1 MNYLKG
7 AELIVTRKSCDLQ
20 ELVDGIADDWS
31 FTVQLPTQRGGDMVG
46 EILHNLH
53 VDVHTHPCG
62 DGDEQGV
69 GGHDG
74 GVGAASDTDTRFSI
88 KG

>member
-1 MNYLKG
+1 MTGHSRFGYQSN
-7 AELIVTRKSCDLQ
+7 A
-20 ELVDGIADDWS
+20 
-31 FTVQLPTQRGGDMVG
+31 GGDVG
-46 EILHNLH
+46 GEFLQNLH

-74 GVGAASDTDTRFSI
+74 GVGAASDTETRFSI
-88 KG
+88 KS

>member
-1 MNYLKG
+1 MTGPSRFGCQLNAG
-7 AELIVTRKSCDLQ
+7 DVGGEVLQ
-20 ELVDGIADDWS
+20 
-31 FTVQLPTQRGGDMVG
+31 
-46 EILHNLH
+46 NLH

-74 GVGAASDTDTRFSI
+74 GVGAASETDTRFSI

>member
-1 MNYLKG
+1 MG
-7 AELIVTRKSCDLQ
+7 GEVLQ
-20 ELVDGIADDWS
+20 
-31 FTVQLPTQRGGDMVG
+31 
-46 EILHNLH
+46 NLH

-74 GVGAASDTDTRFSI
+74 GVGVASDTDTSVLHQELDTHGYCVRVEPHVAKLSNSQMTNSFRWYPGMI
-88 KG
+88 LP

>member
-1 MNYLKG
+1 VG
-7 AELIVTRKSCDLQ
+7 
-20 ELVDGIADDWS
+20 
-31 FTVQLPTQRGGDMVG
+31 G
-46 EILHNLH
+46 EILQNLH

-88 KG
+88 KS

>member
-1 MNYLKG
+1 MTGHSRFGCQSN
-7 AELIVTRKSCDLQ
+7 A
-20 ELVDGIADDWS
+20 
-31 FTVQLPTQRGGDMVG
+31 GGDVG
-46 EILHNLH
+46 GEVLQNLH

-74 GVGAASDTDTRFSI
+74 GVGAARDTDTRFSI
-88 KG
+88 KS

>member
-1 MNYLKG
+1 MTGLSRFGCQPN
-7 AELIVTRKSCDLQ
+7 D
-20 ELVDGIADDWS
+20 
-31 FTVQLPTQRGGDMVG
+31 GGDAGG
-46 EILHNLH
+46 EVLQNLH

>member
-1 MNYLKG
+1 MTGPLRFGCQPNAG
-7 AELIVTRKSCDLQ
+7 GVGGEVLQ
-20 ELVDGIADDWS
+20 
-31 FTVQLPTQRGGDMVG
+31 
-46 EILHNLH
+46 NLH

>member
-1 MNYLKG
+1 MTGPSRFGCQPNAG
-7 AELIVTRKSCDLQ
+7 DVGGEVLQ
-20 ELVDGIADDWS
+20 
-31 FTVQLPTQRGGDMVG
+31 
-46 EILHNLH
+46 NLH

-62 DGDEQGV
+62 DGDKQGV